1 LGIYGVWAIVGLGFF
16 AAYARK
22 VIGSLEMGGLQFE
35 FTARS
40 MDWLKLFLGHVGIVL
55 VTLGIGF
62 VFISYRNWSFFIR
75 HLEAFGEVN
84 LDTLTQSTSPIGAD
98 AEGLASAFDI
108 GAI

>member
-1 LGIYGVWAIVGLGFF
+1 LVYGLLAIVGLGFF
-16 AAYARK
+16 AAYTRK

-40 MDWLKLFLGHVGIVL
+40 KDWLKLFLGHVGIVL
-55 VTLGIGF
+55 VTLGLGF

-75 HLEAFGEVN
+75 HLEAFGEVD
-84 LDTLTQSTSPIGAD
+84 LDGLTQSTSSAGTD